1 MIAASGE
8 PLNLAGIEFS
18 RQNTKDGRFNFVLS
32 NGVKTEGEKG
42 VKYISGM
49 IPQDKMTKK
58 VKIYSNTRVR
68 GFEFFDENNKVI
80 LTIGKC
86 REGYRVTKEGYRVT
100 EVLLEDGEKI
110 IGVVYK
116 LYENWGVRFLDP
128 LETAITDF

>member
-18 RQNTKDGRFNFVLS
+18 RQNTKDGRFNFILS

-86 REGYRVTKEGYRVT
+86 GYRVT

-116 LYENWGVRFLDP
+116 LYENWEVQFGAP

>member
-18 RQNTKDGRFNFVLS
+18 RQNTKDGRFNFILS
-32 NGVKTEGEKG
+32 NGVKTKGEKG

-49 IPQDKMTKK
+49 IPQDKITKK

-86 REGYRVTKEGYRVT
+86 GYRVT

-116 LYENWGVRFLDP
+116 LYENWGVQFGAP